1 MADSRHAQLRKDL
14 LRWFH
19 RNAKSLPWR
28 GQPSAY
34 AVWISEIMLQQ
45 TQVATVIPYYERF
58 LAEFP
63 TLANLAA
70 APLERVLELWSG
82 LGYYRRARN
91 MHQAGQ
97 KIVAEF
103 AGKFP
108 ANYDQAR
115 GLPGIGDYTARA
127 VLSIAFNQ
135 PYAVLDGN
143 VARVVARLFAL
154 DGQVNQPAFR
164 HVVEQRLEELLSRRR
179 PGDFNQAMMELGQ
192 TVCLPKAPHCTACP
206 LKRSCEARRLSQPE
220 AYPQPRPRRATEVQ
234 HLATAVI
241 RARPDSQVQAERFAL
256 VRGLDQGL
264 LGDLWNFPA
273 AFGSTCAEALA
284 RLEEK
289 LEDLGVVDRQNAGS
303 SKRRAGSSRRVAEG
317 GAQKA
322 LRRRRKAKRDPQM
335 QVPFAELR
343 HGITYRS
350 IKVDLYACQAPAGLN
365 SHPGGSWRW
374 FRLEEISGA
383 GAAVSQLARKI
394 AGKISADSGAKPNS

>member
-1 MADSRHAQLRKDL
+1 MSAAASPRICRDL
-14 LRWFH
+14 LGWFKYH
-19 RNAKSLPWR
+19 ARSLPWR

-58 LAEFP
+58 LGEFP
-63 TLANLAA
+63 SVAVLAA

-91 MHQAGQ
+91 MHQAAQ

-103 AGKFP
+103 AGEFP
-108 ANYDQAR
+108 DGYDDAR
-115 GLPGIGDYTARA
+115 SLPGIGDYTARA

-143 VARVVARLFAL
+143 VARVVARLFVL
-154 DGQVNQPAFR
+154 QGHVNQPAFR
-164 HVVEQRLEELLSRRR
+164 RVVEQRLGDLLSRRR

-192 TVCLPKAPHCTACP
+192 TVCLPKAPRCSICA
-206 LKRSCEARRLSQPE
+206 LRRSCEARRLGQPE
-220 AYPQPRPRRATEVQ
+220 AYPEPRPRRATQVQ

-241 RARPDSQVQAERFAL
+241 RAKPDSRVHTERFAL

-273 AFGSTCAEALA
+273 AFGSTRAEALA
-284 RLEEK
+284 RLDEK
-289 LEDLGVVDRQNAGS
+289 LEGLQSVRGAHKAVSRRQNA
-303 SKRRAGSSRRVAEG
+303 EG
-317 GAQKA
+317 GGLKEVGGRQAESSGH
-322 LRRRRKAKRDPQM
+322 
-335 QVPFAELR
+335 QVVRAPFAELR

-350 IKVDLYACQAPAGLN
+350 IKVDLYACQAGSN
-365 SHPGGSWRW
+365 SHPDGAWRW
-374 FRLEEISGA
+374 FRLDEIS

-394 AGKISADSGAKPNS
+394 AGKISAEQDSKPGS